1 MTHAPDDQL
10 PDLCNLFYPCS
21 SVRCF
26 AIMPNRL
33 AQSASLYL
41 RKHADNPIDW
51 WPWCDEAIATA
62 RRENKPIFLSIGYS
76 SCHWCTVME
85 GEAFSDAAIAAFLND
100 NFLPIKVD
108 REERPDI
115 DSIYMQTLQLMTGQG
130 GWPLNTFLLPDS
142 LVPFYG
148 GTYFGMTPMYGRPG
162 FLQVLARLREMYDT
176 EIEKLRSVEADLK
189 AALLRGD
196 ETTRS
201 ISSNVDGDL
210 DPTDQRTADQST
222 LTRGLAIAAKL
233 TAPHG
238 RAPSFPS
245 LPYALTALRSVR
257 FEADPERDVDSYRV
271 CNQRAIDLCLGGI
284 YDHVGGGFHRYT
296 VDATWTVPHF
306 EKMLYDNGLALE
318 FLTELWRAGGREPIF
333 ETAIAGTVEWLQRE
347 MTDPAGF
354 FYASQDADN
363 FTTPIAAEP
372 EEGAFYVWSWAELTE
387 AVTPTELSELQQRF
401 TITPEGNFEGY
412 NVLQRRDTG
421 HLSQTLRT
429 ALDRLFALRYGIT
442 RNDCDRYE
450 PARNNHDA
458 KTQARTGRI
467 PPVTDTKAI
476 VSWNA
481 LTISGLAKAA
491 AVFHRQSYLD
501 LACGAAD
508 FILKQQR
515 SQPSTGRL
523 QRVNYDGQPATI
535 AQAEDYALLIKALID
550 LHQACQTLLPG
561 EAIAQT
567 YLDAAIALQTEF
579 DTHLWDHDRGGY
591 YNTDDRAD
599 LIIRERSTQDNATP
613 APNGIAISNLIRLG
627 AITDDPD
634 YFAHAD
640 RALAAFAAL
649 MRDTPQACPSLI
661 AALDDRLHYAHVR
674 LQPHWAKAYLD
685 RYFPSTSVTA
695 SFDLPTDMV
704 GIVCYD
710 QTCQEPTYRLDQ
722 LFEQIQ
728 ARLDR

>member
-1 MTHAPDDQL
+1 
-10 PDLCNLFYPCS
+10 
-21 SVRCF
+21 
-26 AIMPNRL
+26 MPNRL

-85 GEAFSDAAIAAFLND
+85 GEAFSDPTIAAFLND

-115 DSIYMQTLQLMTGQG
+115 DSIYMQALQLMIGQG

-176 EIEKLRSVEADLK
+176 EIEKLRSVETDVK
-189 AALLRGD
+189 AALMRGAEGLD
-196 ETTRS
+196 DVVDDAMA
-201 ISSNVDGDL
+201 SSKSTKSTANRREEREALTPKERQVSDRAAL
-210 DPTDQRTADQST
+210 D
-222 LTRGLAIAAKL
+222 RGLAIAAKL
-233 TAPHG
+233 TAPNG

-245 LPYALTALRSVR
+245 LPYALTALRGLR
-257 FEADPERDVDSYRV
+257 FEDNLGEDNLGEENVNKGSNREVDPYRA
-271 CNQRAIDLCLGGI
+271 CNRRAIDLCLGGI

-318 FLTELWRAGGREPIF
+318 FLVDLWRAGGREPVF

-363 FTTPIAAEP
+363 FSTPIAAEP
-372 EEGAFYVWSWAELTE
+372 EEGAFYVWSWAELKAALTSGE
-387 AVTPTELSELQQRF
+387 FAELQRRF
-401 TITPEGNFEGY
+401 TIVPEGNFEGVS
-412 NVLQRRDTG
+412 VLQRRDTG
-421 HLSQTLRT
+421 HLSAIART
-429 ALDRLFALRYGIT
+429 AIDKLFALRYGL
-442 RNDCDRYE
+442 RRDACDRYA

-458 KTQARTGRI
+458 KTQPRAGRI

-491 AVFHRQSYLD
+491 SVFHRESYLE
-501 LACGAAD
+501 LARGAAD
-508 FILKQQR
+508 FILDRQR
-515 SQPSTGRL
+515 VDGRL
-523 QRVNYDGQPATI
+523 QRVSYDGRAATI
-535 AQAEDYALLIKALID
+535 AQSEDYAFLIKALLD
-550 LHQACQTLLPG
+550 LHQACQTLVPG
-561 EAIAQT
+561 AAMGQA
-567 YLDAAIALQTEF
+567 YLDAAIELQAEF
-579 DTHLWDHDRGGY
+579 DAHLWDRDRGGY
-591 YNTDDRAD
+591 YNTDARAD

-613 APNGIAISNLIRLG
+613 APNGIAIANLIRLG
-627 AITDDPD
+627 AITDDPARFD
-634 YFAHAD
+634 QAD
-640 RALAAFAAL
+640 RALAAFDAL
-649 MRDTPQACPSLI
+649 IRDTPQACPSLI

-674 LQPHWAKAYLD
+674 IQPHWAKAYLD

-695 SFDLPTDMV
+695 SFDLPADIA

-710 QTCQEPTYRLDQ
+710 LTCSEPAQQLDQ
-722 LFEQIQ
+722 LFTQIQ

>member
-1 MTHAPDDQL
+1 
-10 PDLCNLFYPCS
+10 
-21 SVRCF
+21 
-26 AIMPNRL
+26 MPNRL

-41 RKHADNPIDW
+41 RKHANNPIDW

-85 GEAFSDAAIAAFLND
+85 GEAFSDATIATFLNG
-100 NFLPIKVD
+100 NFVPIKVD

-162 FLQVLARLREMYDT
+162 FLQVLSRLREMYDG
-176 EIEKLRSVEADLK
+176 EIDKLRSVETEVK
-189 AALLRGD
+189 AALLRGSGELSSPRLPDVTSLD
-196 ETTRS
+196 EAAIEERRAA
-201 ISSNVDGDL
+201 DCAML
-210 DPTDQRTADQST
+210 D
-222 LTRGLAIAAKL
+222 RGLAIAAKI
-233 TAPHG
+233 TAPNG

-245 LPYALTALRSVR
+245 LPYALAALRGLR
-257 FEADPERDVDSYRV
+257 FAGHDHEANPRLNVGETGNDKPHDKNQKERDVDPYRV
-271 CNQRAIDLCLGGI
+271 CNQRAIDLCSGGI

-318 FLTELWRAGGREPIF
+318 FLVELWRAGGREPVF
-333 ETAIAGTVEWLQRE
+333 ETAIAGTVDWLQRE

-372 EEGAFYVWSWAELTE
+372 EEGAFYVWSWAELATLH
-387 AVTPTELSELQQRF
+387 PGELAELQRRF
-401 TITPEGNFEGY
+401 VITPEGNFEGQT
-412 NVLQRRDTG
+412 VLQRRDTG
-421 HLSQTLRT
+421 HLSAIARI
-429 ALDRLFALRYGIT
+429 ALDRLFARRYGLE
-442 RNDCDRYE
+442 RAACDHYP
-450 PARNNHDA
+450 PARDNHEA
-458 KTQARTGRI
+458 KTQPRGGRI

-491 AVFHRQSYLD
+491 AVFHRETYLD
-501 LACGAAD
+501 LARGAAD
-508 FILKQQR
+508 FILKHQQVN
-515 SQPSTGRL
+515 GRL
-523 QRVNYDGQPATI
+523 QRVSYDGQAATI
-535 AQAEDYALLIKALID
+535 AQSEDYAFLIKALLD
-550 LHQACQTLLPG
+550 LHQACQSLAPG
-561 EAIAQT
+561 AAMGQT
-567 YLDAAIALQTEF
+567 YLDAAIALQAEF
-579 DTHLWDHDRGGY
+579 DTYLWDSERGGY
-591 YNTDDRAD
+591 YNTDARAD
-599 LIIRERSTQDNATP
+599 LILRERSTQDNATP
-613 APNGIAISNLIRLG
+613 APNGIAIANLVRLG
-627 AITDDPD
+627 AITNDPVR
-634 YFAHAD
+634 FHQAD
-640 RALAAFAAL
+640 QALAAFADL
-649 MRDTPQACPSLI
+649 IRDTPQACPSLI

-674 LQPHWAKAYLD
+674 IQPHWAKAYLD
-685 RYFPSTSVTA
+685 RYFPSTSVTV
-695 SFDLPTDMV
+695 SFDLPSDIT

-710 QTCQEPTYRLDQ
+710 HTCAEPASQ
-722 LFEQIQ
+722 LEELFTQIQ

>member
-1 MTHAPDDQL
+1 
-10 PDLCNLFYPCS
+10 
-21 SVRCF
+21 
-26 AIMPNRL
+26 MPNRL

-85 GEAFSDAAIAAFLND
+85 GEAFSDGAIAAFLND
-100 NFLPIKVD
+100 NFVPIKVD

-115 DSIYMQTLQLMTGQG
+115 DSIYMQTLQLMIGQG

-189 AALLRGD
+189 MALLRGED
-196 ETTRS
+196 NSRS
-201 ISSNVDGDL
+201 TSSPALDDGD
-210 DPTDQRTADQST
+210 PVAQRMADQST
-222 LTRGLAIAAKL
+222 LARGLAIAAKI

-245 LPYALTALRSVR
+245 LPYALTALRGLR
-257 FEADPERDVDSYRV
+257 FEADREIDREVEPEVDPYRV

-318 FLTELWRAGGREPIF
+318 FLTELWRAGGREPVF

-372 EEGAFYVWSWAELTE
+372 EEGAFYVWSWDELT
-387 AVTPTELSELQQRF
+387 AALTPTEFAGLQQRF
-401 TITPEGNFEGY
+401 SITPDGNFDGQ

-421 HLSQTLRT
+421 HLSAVVRT
-429 ALDRLFALRYGIT
+429 ALDKLFALRYGLD
-442 RNDCDRYE
+442 RQACDRYE
-450 PARNNHDA
+450 PARNNHEA
-458 KTQARTGRI
+458 KTQPRSGRI

-491 AVFHRQSYLD
+491 AVFHRESYLD

-508 FILKQQR
+508 FILQHQR
-515 SQPSTGRL
+515 LGGRL
-523 QRVNYDGQPATI
+523 QRVSYDGQPATI
-535 AQAEDYALLIKALID
+535 AQAEDYAFLIKALID
-550 LHQACQTLLPG
+550 LHQACQTLAPG

-567 YLDAAIALQTEF
+567 YLDAAIALQAEF
-579 DTHLWDHDRGGY
+579 DTYLWDHDRGGY
-591 YNTDDRAD
+591 YNTDDRDD
-599 LIIRERSTQDNATP
+599 LIIRERSSQDNATP
-613 APNGIAISNLIRLG
+613 APNGIAIANLIRLG

-634 YFAHAD
+634 RLAQAD
-640 RALAAFAAL
+640 RAIAAFALL

-661 AALDDRLHYAHVR
+661 AALDDRLHYAHLR
-674 LQPHWAKAYLD
+674 IQPHWAKAYLD

-695 SFDLPTDMV
+695 TFDLPTDIA
-704 GIVCYD
+704 GIICYD
-710 QTCQEPTYRLDQ
+710 FTCQEPSHRLDQ